1 VQFDFVPRQKNYGA
15 CQSELP
21 QHWGG
26 ASYCSAPCSA
36 AVCLDAGA
44 ARAKTSFKATKKQ
57 AGYIVRDNPATQMC
71 AQCLYFIAPN
81 DCVVVQGPIGPL
93 GWCNYYG
100 D

>member
-1 VQFDFVPRQKNYGA
+1 MPKRAPTTLGRRQLLQCTVLGA
-15 CQSELP
+15 
-21 QHWGG
+21 
-26 ASYCSAPCSA
+26 ASVA
-36 AVCLDAGA
+36 ACLDAGA

-57 AGYIVRDNPATQMC
+57 AGYIVRDKLATQMC

-81 DCVVVQGPIGPL
+81 DCVVVQGPISPL